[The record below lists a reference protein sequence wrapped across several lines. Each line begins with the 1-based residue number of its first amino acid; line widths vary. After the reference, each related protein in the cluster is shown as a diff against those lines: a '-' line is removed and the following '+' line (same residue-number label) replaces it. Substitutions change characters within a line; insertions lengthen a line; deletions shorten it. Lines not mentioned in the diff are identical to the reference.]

1 MHQFCCCLTVLE
13 NSAAYPLSTCIFSL
27 FGQPLQLVPSSS
39 LKSIMNSYLLFA
51 LVVIYLGLLFFIAY
65 FAEKKRSSFWVN
77 NPYVYALS
85 LAVYCSG
92 WTYYG
97 SIGVA
102 ANQGLEYM
110 AIYIGPII
118 IIPAWIY
125 INSKIIRIS
134 RVNKISSIADFIS
147 LRYGN
152 SRSLSAL
159 IALVCMFAI
168 IPYISLQIKAIS
180 ETFHLITET
189 DHSSNIF
196 YDSATYVVLIIA
208 LFSSYYGTKYVDAS
222 EKRLGIISAVA
233 VESFLKLIFF
243 IILGIFV
250 VYGVFNGF
258 EDIYQQAEKL
268 PDFAAKNTFNGLEG
282 GFNWFLMSMLSMSA
296 IFLLPRQFHTA
307 IIENRKEKHLRTAI
321 WLFPLY
327 LLIFNFFVFPIA
339 WGGKILFLGQEVN
352 PELYSIL
359 IPQKFGN
366 TVIAAMVFF
375 GGLSACISM
384 IIISSISLSIMLSN
398 NIIIPYGWLDKFKI
412 NSDVDN
418 TKIIVNI
425 RKISIFLLIITG
437 FIFYKY
443 LMLGKSLF
451 SIGLV
456 SFVLIAQL
464 APSFFGAIFWRR
476 GTYLGSITGI
486 IVGVLICY
494 LGLVLPSF
502 YDNYQQSNFFN
513 HRFFS
518 FFNIPYLSPIP
529 QIFFWSILVNG
540 LLFTIISAN
549 KVSDYR
555 ERNYAELYV
564 DIDDYIQNHEDAYIW
579 KGTANVSDI
588 QKILVKFLGEKKTEQ
603 ALKIFNLKYK
613 IKDDSDTAD
622 SRFIKFSEN
631 LLSGRIGTASA
642 KILIEGVTKE
652 DKISLPEVLK
662 ILEESKENIS
672 LNKQL
677 SEQSQQLLKLS
688 DELQNVNENLIEKDQ
703 QKDEFLDSVAHEL
716 RTPITAIRATSEIL
730 LDDEDMPAELKKD
743 FLENII
749 SESDRLSEIINDILY
764 LDKLETGTISLNI
777 KENNILETYR
787 KSLKPLTHLFDQ
799 RHLHHSEVNL
809 LETEVFQFDEQRM
822 IQVFQ
827 NILGNALKF
836 TNDQGLIQTK
846 FQEKE
851 GQLKISIFNTGKTIP
866 EEDLYFIF
874 DKFYQSKNQNLRK
887 PVGSGL
893 GLAICKKIM
902 IAQNG
907 DIEVKNKE
915 IGVKFEIFL
924 PIKKHHPELEEFN
937 HNNRT

>member
-1 MHQFCCCLTVLE
+1 
-13 NSAAYPLSTCIFSL
+13 
-27 FGQPLQLVPSSS
+27 
-39 LKSIMNSYLLFA
+39 MNSYLLFA
-51 LVVIYLGLLFFIAY
+51 LVILYLGILFFIAY

-77 NPYVYALS
+77 NPYVYSLS
-85 LAVYCSG
+85 LAVYCSA

-110 AIYIGPII
+110 AIYVGPII
-118 IIPAWIY
+118 IIPSWIY
-125 INSKIIRIS
+125 LNSKIIRIS
-134 RVNKISSIADFIS
+134 RVNKISSIADFIG

-152 SRSLSAL
+152 SRSLSAI
-159 IALVCMFAI
+159 IALVCILAI
-168 IPYISLQIKAIS
+168 IPYIALQIKSIS
-180 ETFHLITET
+180 ETFHLITDTENST
-189 DHSSNIF
+189 SILFDSS
-196 YDSATYVVLIIA
+196 TYVVIIIA

-233 VESFLKLIFF
+233 AESFFKLIFF
-243 IILGIFV
+243 VILGLFV

-258 EDIYQQAEKL
+258 EDIYRQAEKL
-268 PDFAAKNTFNGLEG
+268 PDFAAKNSFNGLEG
-282 GFNWFLMSMLSMSA
+282 SFNWFLMLMLSMSA

-307 IIENRKEKHLRTAI
+307 IIENRKEKHIKTAI

-339 WGGKILFLGQEVN
+339 WGGKILFFGQDVN

-366 TVIAAMVFF
+366 IFISTLVFF

-398 NIIIPYGWLDKFKI
+398 NIIIPYGWLDKFKSE
-412 NSDVDN
+412 NDTDN
-418 TKIIVNI
+418 TKSIVNI
-425 RKISIFLLIITG
+425 RKVSIFLLIISG

-443 LMLGKSLF
+443 LLLGKSLF

-464 APSFFGAIFWRR
+464 GPSFFGAIFWRR
-476 GTYLGSITGI
+476 GTYAGSVSGI
-486 IVGVLICY
+486 IVGVLLCF
-494 LGLVLPSF
+494 LGLILPSF
-502 YDNYQQSNFFN
+502 SENFVQSEFYQSE
-513 HRFFS
+513 FFS
-518 FFNIPYLSPIP
+518 FFKIPYLSPIT
-529 QIFFWSILVNG
+529 QIFFWSMLVNSA
-540 LLFTIISAN
+540 LFILISAN
-549 KVSDYR
+549 TVSNYR

-564 DIDDYIQNHEDAYIW
+564 DIDDYIQNHENAYIW

-588 QKILVKFLGEKKTEQ
+588 QKILGRFLGQKKTEQ
-603 ALKIFNLKYK
+603 ALKIFNLKYN
-613 IKDDSDTAD
+613 ITDESDTAD

-652 DKISLPEVLK
+652 DKISLPEVLQ

-672 LNKQL
+672 INKQL
-677 SEQSQQLLKLS
+677 SEQSSQLLKLS
-688 DELQNVNENLIEKDQ
+688 GDLQVANINLIEKDQ

-716 RTPITAIRATSEIL
+716 RTPLTAIRATSEIL

-749 SESDRLSEIINDILY
+749 SESDRLNEIINDILY
-764 LDKLETGTISLNI
+764 LDKLETGTISLHI
-777 KENNILETYR
+777 SENNIIQTFK
-787 KSLKPLTHLFDQ
+787 KSLKPLLHLFDQ
-799 RHLHHSEVNL
+799 RHLHHSEVHL
-809 LETEVFQFDEQRM
+809 LENEIYRFDEQRM

-836 TNDQGLIQTK
+836 TNEQGMIQTK
-846 FQEKE
+846 FQEKDD
-851 GQLKISIFNTGKTIP
+851 QLKISVFNTGKTIP
-866 EEDLYFIF
+866 EEDLEFIF

-887 PVGSGL
+887 PIGSGL

-907 DIEVKNKE
+907 NIEVKNKE
-915 IGVKFEIFL
+915 IGVSFEIYL
-924 PIKKHHPELEEFN
+924 PKENESVPN
-937 HNNRT
+937 ADDQNM

>member
-1 MHQFCCCLTVLE
+1 
-13 NSAAYPLSTCIFSL
+13 
-27 FGQPLQLVPSSS
+27 
-39 LKSIMNSYLLFA
+39 MNSYLLFA
-51 LVVIYLGLLFFIAY
+51 LVILYLGILFFIAY

-77 NPYVYALS
+77 NPYVYSLS
-85 LAVYCSG
+85 LAVYCSA

-110 AIYIGPII
+110 AIYVGPII
-118 IIPAWIY
+118 IIPSWIY
-125 INSKIIRIS
+125 LNSKIIRIS
-134 RVNKISSIADFIS
+134 RVNKISSIADFIG

-152 SRSLSAL
+152 SRSLSAI
-159 IALVCMFAI
+159 IALVCILAI
-168 IPYISLQIKAIS
+168 IPYIALQIKSIS
-180 ETFHLITET
+180 ETFHLITVTENST
-189 DHSSNIF
+189 SILFDSS
-196 YDSATYVVLIIA
+196 TYVVIIIA

-233 VESFLKLIFF
+233 AESFFKLIFF
-243 IILGIFV
+243 VILGLFV

-258 EDIYQQAEKL
+258 EDIYRQAEKL
-268 PDFAAKNTFNGLEG
+268 PDFAAKNSFNGLEG
-282 GFNWFLMSMLSMSA
+282 SFNWFLMLMLSMSA

-307 IIENRKEKHLRTAI
+307 IIENRKEKHIKTAI

-339 WGGKILFLGQEVN
+339 WGGKILFFGQDVN

-366 TVIAAMVFF
+366 IFISTLVFF

-398 NIIIPYGWLDKFKI
+398 NIIIPYGWLDKFKSE
-412 NSDVDN
+412 NDTDN
-418 TKIIVNI
+418 TKSIVNI
-425 RKISIFLLIITG
+425 RKVSIFLLIISG

-443 LMLGKSLF
+443 LLLGKSLF

-464 APSFFGAIFWRR
+464 GPSFFGAIFWRR
-476 GTYLGSITGI
+476 GTYAGSVSGI
-486 IVGVLICY
+486 IVGVLLCF
-494 LGLVLPSF
+494 LGLILPSF
-502 YDNYQQSNFFN
+502 SENFVQSEFYQSE
-513 HRFFS
+513 FFS
-518 FFNIPYLSPIP
+518 FFKIPYLSPIT
-529 QIFFWSILVNG
+529 QIFFWSMLVNSA
-540 LLFTIISAN
+540 LFILISAN
-549 KVSDYR
+549 TVSNYR

-564 DIDDYIQNHEDAYIW
+564 DIDDYIQNHENAYIW

-588 QKILVKFLGEKKTEQ
+588 QKILGRFLGQKKTEQ
-603 ALKIFNLKYK
+603 ALKIFNLKYN
-613 IKDDSDTAD
+613 ITDESDTAD

-652 DKISLPEVLK
+652 DKISLPEVLQ

-672 LNKQL
+672 INKQL
-677 SEQSQQLLKLS
+677 SEQSSQLLKLS
-688 DELQNVNENLIEKDQ
+688 GDLQVANINLIEKDQ

-716 RTPITAIRATSEIL
+716 RTPLTAIRATSEIL

-743 FLENII
+743 FLKNII
-749 SESDRLSEIINDILY
+749 SESDRLNEIINDILY
-764 LDKLETGTISLNI
+764 LDKLETGTISLHI
-777 KENNILETYR
+777 SENNIIETFK
-787 KSLKPLTHLFDQ
+787 KSLKPLLHLFDQ
-799 RHLHHSEVNL
+799 RHLHHSEVHL
-809 LETEVFQFDEQRM
+809 LENEMYQFDEQRM

-836 TNDQGLIQTK
+836 TNEQGMIQTK
-846 FQEKE
+846 FQEKDD
-851 GQLKISIFNTGKTIP
+851 QLKISVFNTGKTIP
-866 EEDLYFIF
+866 EEDLEFIF

-887 PVGSGL
+887 PIGSGL

-907 DIEVKNKE
+907 NIEVKNKE
-915 IGVKFEIFL
+915 IGVSFEIYL
-924 PIKKHHPELEEFN
+924 PKENESVPN
-937 HNNRT
+937 ADDQNM

>member
-1 MHQFCCCLTVLE
+1 V
-13 NSAAYPLSTCIFSL
+13 NSA
-27 FGQPLQLVPSSS
+27 
-39 LKSIMNSYLLFA
+39 LFA
-51 LVVIYLGLLFFIAY
+51 
-65 FAEKKRSSFWVN
+65 
-77 NPYVYALS
+77 
-85 LAVYCSG
+85 
-92 WTYYG
+92 
-97 SIGVA
+97 
-102 ANQGLEYM
+102 
-110 AIYIGPII
+110 
-118 IIPAWIY
+118 
-125 INSKIIRIS
+125 
-134 RVNKISSIADFIS
+134 
-147 LRYGN
+147 
-152 SRSLSAL
+152 
-159 IALVCMFAI
+159 
-168 IPYISLQIKAIS
+168 
-180 ETFHLITET
+180 
-189 DHSSNIF
+189 
-196 YDSATYVVLIIA
+196 
-208 LFSSYYGTKYVDAS
+208 
-222 EKRLGIISAVA
+222 
-233 VESFLKLIFF
+233 
-243 IILGIFV
+243 
-250 VYGVFNGF
+250 
-258 EDIYQQAEKL
+258 
-268 PDFAAKNTFNGLEG
+268 
-282 GFNWFLMSMLSMSA
+282 
-296 IFLLPRQFHTA
+296 
-307 IIENRKEKHLRTAI
+307 
-321 WLFPLY
+321 
-327 LLIFNFFVFPIA
+327 
-339 WGGKILFLGQEVN
+339 
-352 PELYSIL
+352 
-359 IPQKFGN
+359 
-366 TVIAAMVFF
+366 
-375 GGLSACISM
+375 
-384 IIISSISLSIMLSN
+384 
-398 NIIIPYGWLDKFKI
+398 
-412 NSDVDN
+412 
-418 TKIIVNI
+418 
-425 RKISIFLLIITG
+425 
-437 FIFYKY
+437 
-443 LMLGKSLF
+443 
-451 SIGLV
+451 
-456 SFVLIAQL
+456 
-464 APSFFGAIFWRR
+464 
-476 GTYLGSITGI
+476 
-486 IVGVLICY
+486 
-494 LGLVLPSF
+494 
-502 YDNYQQSNFFN
+502 
-513 HRFFS
+513 
-518 FFNIPYLSPIP
+518 
-529 QIFFWSILVNG
+529 
-540 LLFTIISAN
+540 IISAN
-549 KVSDYR
+549 TISNYR

-564 DIDDYIQNHEDAYIW
+564 DIDDYIQNHENAYIW

>member
-1 MHQFCCCLTVLE
+1 
-13 NSAAYPLSTCIFSL
+13 
-27 FGQPLQLVPSSS
+27 
-39 LKSIMNSYLLFA
+39 MNSYLLFA
-51 LVVIYLGLLFFIAY
+51 LVILYLGILFFIAY

-77 NPYVYALS
+77 NPYVYSLS
-85 LAVYCSG
+85 LAVYCSA

-110 AIYIGPII
+110 AIYVGPII
-118 IIPAWIY
+118 IIPSWIY
-125 INSKIIRIS
+125 LNSKIIRIS
-134 RVNKISSIADFIS
+134 RVNKISSIADFIG

-152 SRSLSAL
+152 SRSLSAI
-159 IALVCMFAI
+159 IALVCILAI
-168 IPYISLQIKAIS
+168 IPYIALQIKSIS
-180 ETFHLITET
+180 ETFHLITVTENST
-189 DHSSNIF
+189 SILFDSS
-196 YDSATYVVLIIA
+196 TYVVIIIA

-233 VESFLKLIFF
+233 AESFFKLIFF
-243 IILGIFV
+243 VILGLFV

-258 EDIYQQAEKL
+258 EDIYRQAEKL
-268 PDFAAKNTFNGLEG
+268 PDFAAKNSFNGLEG
-282 GFNWFLMSMLSMSA
+282 SFNWFLMLMLSMSA

-307 IIENRKEKHLRTAI
+307 IIENRKEKHIKTAI

-339 WGGKILFLGQEVN
+339 WGGKILFFGQDVN

-366 TVIAAMVFF
+366 IFISTLVFF

-398 NIIIPYGWLDKFKI
+398 NIIIPYGWLDKFKSE
-412 NSDVDN
+412 NDTDN
-418 TKIIVNI
+418 TKSIVNI
-425 RKISIFLLIITG
+425 RKVSIFLLIISG

-443 LMLGKSLF
+443 LLLGKSLF

-464 APSFFGAIFWRR
+464 GPSFFGAIFWRR
-476 GTYLGSITGI
+476 GTYAGSVSGI
-486 IVGVLICY
+486 IVGVLLCF
-494 LGLVLPSF
+494 LGLILPSF
-502 YDNYQQSNFFN
+502 SENFVQSEFYQSE
-513 HRFFS
+513 FFS
-518 FFNIPYLSPIP
+518 FFKIPYLSPIT
-529 QIFFWSILVNG
+529 QIFFWSMLVNSA
-540 LLFTIISAN
+540 LFILISAN
-549 KVSDYR
+549 TVSNYR

-564 DIDDYIQNHEDAYIW
+564 DIDDYIQNHENAYIW

-588 QKILVKFLGEKKTEQ
+588 QKILGRFLGQKKTEQ
-603 ALKIFNLKYK
+603 ALKIFNLKYN
-613 IKDDSDTAD
+613 ITDESDTAD

-652 DKISLPEVLK
+652 DKISLPEVLQ

-672 LNKQL
+672 INKQL
-677 SEQSQQLLKLS
+677 SEQSSQLLKLS
-688 DELQNVNENLIEKDQ
+688 GDLQVANINLIEKDQ

-716 RTPITAIRATSEIL
+716 RTPLTAIRATSEIL

-749 SESDRLSEIINDILY
+749 SESDRLNEIINDILY
-764 LDKLETGTISLNI
+764 LDKLETGTISLHI
-777 KENNILETYR
+777 SENNIIQTFK
-787 KSLKPLTHLFDQ
+787 KSLKPLLHLFDQ
-799 RHLHHSEVNL
+799 RHLHHSEVHL
-809 LETEVFQFDEQRM
+809 LENEIYRFDEQRM

-836 TNDQGLIQTK
+836 TNEQGMIQTK
-846 FQEKE
+846 FQEKDD
-851 GQLKISIFNTGKTIP
+851 QLKISVFNTGKTIP
-866 EEDLYFIF
+866 EEDLEFIF

-887 PVGSGL
+887 PIGSGL

-907 DIEVKNKE
+907 NIEVKNKE
-915 IGVKFEIFL
+915 IGVSFEIYL
-924 PIKKHHPELEEFN
+924 PKENESVPN
-937 HNNRT
+937 ADDQNM

>member
-1 MHQFCCCLTVLE
+1 
-13 NSAAYPLSTCIFSL
+13 
-27 FGQPLQLVPSSS
+27 
-39 LKSIMNSYLLFA
+39 MNSYLLFA
-51 LVVIYLGLLFFIAY
+51 LVILYLGILFFIAY

-77 NPYVYALS
+77 NPYVYSLS
-85 LAVYCSG
+85 LAVYCSA

-110 AIYIGPII
+110 AIYVGPII
-118 IIPAWIY
+118 IIPSWIY
-125 INSKIIRIS
+125 LNSKIIRIS
-134 RVNKISSIADFIS
+134 RVNKISSIADFIG

-152 SRSLSAL
+152 SRSLSAI
-159 IALVCMFAI
+159 IALVCILAI
-168 IPYISLQIKAIS
+168 IPYIALQIKSIS

-189 DHSSNIF
+189 ENSTSILFDSS
-196 YDSATYVVLIIA
+196 TYVVIIIA

-233 VESFLKLIFF
+233 AESFFKLIFF
-243 IILGIFV
+243 VILGLFV

-258 EDIYQQAEKL
+258 EDIYRQAEKL
-268 PDFAAKNTFNGLEG
+268 PDFAAKNSFNGLEG
-282 GFNWFLMSMLSMSA
+282 SFNWFLMLMLSMSA

-307 IIENRKEKHLRTAI
+307 IIENRKEKHIKTAI

-339 WGGKILFLGQEVN
+339 WGGKILFFGQEVN

-366 TVIAAMVFF
+366 IFISTLVFF

-398 NIIIPYGWLDKFKI
+398 NIIIPYGWLDKFKSE
-412 NSDVDN
+412 NDTDN
-418 TKIIVNI
+418 TKSIVNI
-425 RKISIFLLIITG
+425 RKVSIFLLIISG

-443 LMLGKSLF
+443 LLLGKSLF

-464 APSFFGAIFWRR
+464 GPSFFGAIFWRR
-476 GTYLGSITGI
+476 GTYAGSVSGI
-486 IVGVLICY
+486 IVGVLLCF
-494 LGLVLPSF
+494 LGLILPSF
-502 YDNYQQSNFFN
+502 SENFVQSEFYQSE
-513 HRFFS
+513 FFS
-518 FFNIPYLSPIP
+518 FFKIPYLSPIT
-529 QIFFWSILVNG
+529 QIFFWSMLVNSA
-540 LLFTIISAN
+540 LFILISAN
-549 KVSDYR
+549 TVSNYR

-564 DIDDYIQNHEDAYIW
+564 DIDDYIQNHENAYIW

-588 QKILVKFLGEKKTEQ
+588 QKILGRFLGQKKTEQ
-603 ALKIFNLKYK
+603 ALKIFNLKYN
-613 IKDDSDTAD
+613 ITDESDTAD

-652 DKISLPEVLK
+652 DKISLPEVLQ

-672 LNKQL
+672 INKQL
-677 SEQSQQLLKLS
+677 SEQSSQLLKLS
-688 DELQNVNENLIEKDQ
+688 GDLQVANINLIEKDQ

-716 RTPITAIRATSEIL
+716 RTPLTAIRATSEIL

-743 FLENII
+743 FLKNII
-749 SESDRLSEIINDILY
+749 SESDRLNEIINDILY
-764 LDKLETGTISLNI
+764 LDKLETGTISLHI
-777 KENNILETYR
+777 SENNIIETFK
-787 KSLKPLTHLFDQ
+787 KSLKPLLHLFDQ
-799 RHLHHSEVNL
+799 RHLHHSEVHL
-809 LETEVFQFDEQRM
+809 LENEIYRFDEQRM

-836 TNDQGLIQTK
+836 TNEQGMIQTK
-846 FQEKE
+846 FQEKDD
-851 GQLKISIFNTGKTIP
+851 QLKISIFNTGKTIP
-866 EEDLYFIF
+866 EEDLEFIF

-887 PVGSGL
+887 PIGSGL

-907 DIEVKNKE
+907 NIEVKNKE
-915 IGVKFEIFL
+915 IGVSFEIYL
-924 PIKKHHPELEEFN
+924 PKENESVSN
-937 HNNRT
+937 ADDQNM

>member
-1 MHQFCCCLTVLE
+1 
-13 NSAAYPLSTCIFSL
+13 
-27 FGQPLQLVPSSS
+27 
-39 LKSIMNSYLLFA
+39 MNSYLLFA
-51 LVVIYLGLLFFIAY
+51 LVILYLGILFFIAY

-77 NPYVYALS
+77 NPYVYSLS
-85 LAVYCSG
+85 LAVYCSA

-110 AIYIGPII
+110 AIYVGPII
-118 IIPAWIY
+118 IIPSWIY
-125 INSKIIRIS
+125 LNSKIIRIS
-134 RVNKISSIADFIS
+134 RVNKISSIADFIG

-152 SRSLSAL
+152 SRSLSAI
-159 IALVCMFAI
+159 IALVCILAI
-168 IPYISLQIKAIS
+168 IPYIALQIKSIS

-189 DHSSNIF
+189 ENSTSILFDSS
-196 YDSATYVVLIIA
+196 TYVVIIIA

-233 VESFLKLIFF
+233 AESFFKLIFF
-243 IILGIFV
+243 VILGLFV

-258 EDIYQQAEKL
+258 EDIYRQAEKL
-268 PDFAAKNTFNGLEG
+268 PDFAAKNSFNGLEG
-282 GFNWFLMSMLSMSA
+282 SFNWFLMLMLSMSA

-307 IIENRKEKHLRTAI
+307 IIENRKEKHIKTAI

-339 WGGKILFLGQEVN
+339 WGGKILFFGQDVN

-366 TVIAAMVFF
+366 IFISTLVFF

-398 NIIIPYGWLDKFKI
+398 NIIIPYGWLDKFKSE
-412 NSDVDN
+412 NDTDN
-418 TKIIVNI
+418 TKSIVNI
-425 RKISIFLLIITG
+425 RKVSIFLLIISG

-443 LMLGKSLF
+443 LLLGKSLF

-464 APSFFGAIFWRR
+464 GPSFFGAIFWRR
-476 GTYLGSITGI
+476 GTYAGSVSGI
-486 IVGVLICY
+486 IVGVLLCF
-494 LGLVLPSF
+494 LGLILPSF
-502 YDNYQQSNFFN
+502 SENFVQSEFYQSE
-513 HRFFS
+513 FFS
-518 FFNIPYLSPIP
+518 FFKIPYLSPIT
-529 QIFFWSILVNG
+529 QIFFWSMLVNSA
-540 LLFTIISAN
+540 LFILISAN
-549 KVSDYR
+549 TVSNYR

-564 DIDDYIQNHEDAYIW
+564 DIDDYIQNHENAYIW

-588 QKILVKFLGEKKTEQ
+588 QKILGRFLGQKKTEQ
-603 ALKIFNLKYK
+603 ALKIFNLKYN
-613 IKDDSDTAD
+613 ITDESDTAD

-652 DKISLPEVLK
+652 DKISLPEVLQ

-672 LNKQL
+672 INKQL
-677 SEQSQQLLKLS
+677 SEQSSQLLKLS
-688 DELQNVNENLIEKDQ
+688 GDLQVANINLIEKDQ

-716 RTPITAIRATSEIL
+716 RTPLTAIRATSEIL

-749 SESDRLSEIINDILY
+749 SESDRLNEIINDILY
-764 LDKLETGTISLNI
+764 LDKLETGTISLHI
-777 KENNILETYR
+777 SENNIIETFK
-787 KSLKPLTHLFDQ
+787 KSLKPLLHLFDQ
-799 RHLHHSEVNL
+799 RHLHHSEVHL
-809 LETEVFQFDEQRM
+809 LENEMYQFDEQRM

-836 TNDQGLIQTK
+836 TNEQGMIQTK
-846 FQEKE
+846 FQEKDD
-851 GQLKISIFNTGKTIP
+851 QLKISIFNTGKTIP
-866 EEDLYFIF
+866 EEDLEFIF

-887 PVGSGL
+887 PIGSGL

-907 DIEVKNKE
+907 NIEVKNKE
-915 IGVKFEIFL
+915 IGVSFEIYL
-924 PIKKHHPELEEFN
+924 PKENESVPN
-937 HNNRT
+937 ADDQNM